1 MSKLTDKVKNEFD
14 DFNLK
19 LLSLNN
25 KLGQTYKAL
34 DRLESNLI
42 FVEELYKSG
51 FKNVNVQID
60 NLSKEIKNLNH
71 GK

>member
-1 MSKLTDKVKNEFD
+1 MISEKIKNEFD
-14 DFNLK
+14 NFNLK
-19 LLSLNN
+19 LLSINS
-25 KLGQTYKAL
+25 KLRQTYKAL

-51 FKNVNVQID
+51 FKNVNHQVN
-60 NLSKEIKNLNH
+60 NLSKEIKSLKH

>member
-1 MSKLTDKVKNEFD
+1 MISEKIKNEFD
-14 DFNLK
+14 NFNLK

-25 KLGQTYKAL
+25 TLGQTYKAL

-51 FKNVNVQID
+51 FKNVNHQVN
-60 NLSKEIKNLNH
+60 NLSKEIKNLKH

>member
-1 MSKLTDKVKNEFD
+1 MISEKIKNEFD
-14 DFNLK
+14 NFNLK

-25 KLGQTYKAL
+25 TLRQTYKAL

-51 FKNVNVQID
+51 FKNVNHQVN
-60 NLSKEIKNLNH
+60 NLSKEIKNLKH